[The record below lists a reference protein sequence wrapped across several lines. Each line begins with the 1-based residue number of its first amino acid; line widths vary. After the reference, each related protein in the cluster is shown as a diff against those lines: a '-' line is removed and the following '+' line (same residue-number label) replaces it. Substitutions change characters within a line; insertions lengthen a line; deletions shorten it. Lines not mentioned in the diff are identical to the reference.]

1 MSAVAHAVL
10 SLLVGAATPEG
21 LAPNVPAPSVPAP
34 RPVPEYA
41 PLRPAP
47 KPIAVATVGFGA
59 LAIACGASITAI
71 GVQSRRIAGDGRTE
85 GEVHARDTGAR
96 HLLAVGIP
104 LAAAGVGLLVGG
116 VVWVVRSRRGPSRA
130 RSHGE

>member
-10 SLLVGAATPEG
+10 SLLVGAAP
-21 LAPNVPAPSVPAP
+21 LDVPTPSVPPP
-34 RPVPEYA
+34 RPVPERA
-41 PLRPAP
+41 PLRPAA

-71 GVQSRRIAGDGRTE
+71 GVHSRLIAGDGRTE

-96 HLLAVGIP
+96 HLLAVGVP
-104 LAAAGVGLLVGG
+104 LVVAGVGLVVGG
-116 VVWVVRSRRGPSRA
+116 IVWVVRSRRGASAHPA
-130 RSHGE
+130 R